1 MTSFS
6 ALSAP
11 VDLIASPGQGATA
24 ADLARRGHVKQ
35 TADKFEA
42 SFLSSMLQTM
52 FQGVS
57 TSAPFG
63 GGAGEEMW
71 KSFMAEAMA
80 GQIVKSGGVGVS
92 RSVAAEMIRLQGA
105 GGADG
110 AANPAPASTQP
121 ATAEAAP

>member
-1 MTSFS
+1 VIG
-6 ALSAP
+6 A
-11 VDLIASPGQGATA
+11 PGQA
-24 ADLARRGHVKQ
+24 ASAAELSRRGHIRQ

-52 FQGVS
+52 FQGVT

-80 GQIVKSGGVGVS
+80 NQIVKAGGVGVS
-92 RSVAAEMIRLQGA
+92 RSVAAEMIRLQG
-105 GGADG
+105 GD
-110 AANPAPASTQP
+110 AAAPASASP
-121 ATAEAAP
+121 APPEASR